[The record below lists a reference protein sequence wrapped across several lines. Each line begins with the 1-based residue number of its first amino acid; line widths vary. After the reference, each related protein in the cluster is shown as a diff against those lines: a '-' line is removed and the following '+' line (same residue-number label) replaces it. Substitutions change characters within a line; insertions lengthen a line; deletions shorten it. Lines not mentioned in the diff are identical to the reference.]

1 MLSTT
6 HLSPYIR
13 FGCIV
18 QLLKPAF
25 TVLVDHESQCIL
37 LLIRGTHSMKD
48 TLTAVTGS
56 VVPFH
61 HTVLGDAGINNLVL
75 GYAHCGMV
83 AAARWIAQLS
93 TSHLLKALGDYPT
106 YKIKVPCSPFLHI
119 QIILEKMLIN
129 SLKCRSKSFCSSCL
143 CGNKRFPPPL
153 QVVGHSLGG
162 GTAVLLTYILRERLA
177 FGSTHCVCFAPGA
190 GVPLPMHNSFI

>member
-1 MLSTT
+1 
-6 HLSPYIR
+6 
-13 FGCIV
+13 
-18 QLLKPAF
+18 
-25 TVLVDHESQCIL
+25 
-37 LLIRGTHSMKD
+37 MKD

-93 TSHLLKALGDYPT
+93 TSELLKALGDYPT
-106 YKIKVPCSPFLHI
+106 YKIKVPCSPFPHVW
-119 QIILEKMLIN
+119 IILCKMLIN
-129 SLKCRSKSFCSSCL
+129 LFKCSGISFCSACL
-143 CGNKRFPPPL
+143 CGIKRIYPTL

-190 GVPLPMHNSFI
+190 GMLLPMHSTFI